1 MPILTGLMRLGN
13 DAIIRYL
20 GDGTAVANLS
30 LAYNYGKKAADGK
43 RPTQWLSA
51 TLWGERATKLAPYL
65 LKGGLIN
72 VVLEDVHLET
82 YEKRDQGGTGTALK
96 GRVSSLE
103 FASSKQD
110 GAPAQARPA
119 TTGADYKAG
128 KEGYSKP
135 AASKPSSG
143 NDPGGFSEMSDDIPF
158 NRITDREAMSS

>member
-30 LAYNYGKKAADGK
+30 LAYNYGKKDAAGK
-43 RPTQWLSA
+43 RATQWVSA

-128 KEGYSKP
+128 KEGGARP
-135 AASKPSSG
+135 AQPKQ
-143 NDPGGFSEMSDDIPF
+143 PGGFEEMDDDIPF
-158 NRITDREAMSS
+158 

>member
-1 MPILTGLMRLGN
+1 MILTGLCRLGRN
-13 DAIIRYL
+13 AELRYL
-20 GDGTAVANLS
+20 PDGTAVANLS
-30 LAYNYGKKAADGK
+30 LAYNYGKKDQEGK
-43 RPTQWLSA
+43 RPTMWLSA

-72 VVLEDVHLET
+72 VVMGDVHLET

-96 GRVSSLE
+96 GRIDTIE

-158 NRITDREAMSS
+158 NRITDREAMSL